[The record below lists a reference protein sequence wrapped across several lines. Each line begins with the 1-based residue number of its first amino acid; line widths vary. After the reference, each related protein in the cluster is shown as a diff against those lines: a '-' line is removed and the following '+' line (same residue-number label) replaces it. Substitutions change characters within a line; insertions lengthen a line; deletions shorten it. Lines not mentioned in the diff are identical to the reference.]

1 MTTSTKPRKI
11 WKTVHP
17 ISKIK
22 TRPSNLKQKI
32 LAKTAASTKA
42 SAGKARVAGKDSA
55 RRSSKAASQGTEA
68 TRWTQSKYSCKHCSM
83 SFDNPRAL
91 GGHFSKQ
98 HKGLS
103 DAYNKKMEVRESRT
117 IYRDALHLAKELV
130 QRHGRADA
138 KFQRSNLTHLRNVI
152 ISSRESDLKNPNP
165 RE

>member
-1 MTTSTKPRKI
+1 MTSTKPRKI

-22 TRPSNLKQKI
+22 IRPSNLKQRI
-32 LAKTAASTKA
+32 LAKTATLSKA
-42 SAGKARVAGKDSA
+42 SAGKARAAGKDSA
-55 RRSSKAASQGTEA
+55 RKSSKTTSQGTEA
-68 TRWTQSKYSCKHCSM
+68 ARWTQSKYNCKHCSM

-98 HKGLS
+98 HKGMS

-130 QRHGRADA
+130 QRHGRVDA
-138 KFQRSNLTHLRNVI
+138 KFQRSNLTYLRNVI
-152 ISSRESDLKNPNP
+152 ISSREADLKKPNP
-165 RE
+165 RQ